1 MSRIH
6 IKKLIELIVTEVI
19 NELEKRGYEI
29 TFEEN
34 TGANKNNSYEF
45 DMSAFKTPVLTEN
58 MILQADN
65 NLSEI
70 IIPEGTVITP
80 GAKDLINK
88 RRIRTIY
95 KQTE

>member
-1 MSRIH
+1 
-6 IKKLIELIVTEVI
+6 
-19 NELEKRGYEI
+19 
-29 TFEEN
+29 
-34 TGANKNNSYEF
+34 
-45 DMSAFKTPVLTEN
+45 MSAFKTPVLTEN